1 MTDISTYIPE
11 GYRPSGFKGT
21 YLAHVGPYYVKPT
34 ENGIN
39 VGLRITDT
47 HINYV
52 DIAHGGVLATLADVA
67 LSLQAHRAEDPPLNA
82 TTISLNTNFLGP
94 AKLGDWLEAESQID
108 RMGKRVCY
116 ASGRIRS
123 GDKVIMTM
131 TGVFNIMR

>member
-1 MTDISTYIPE
+1 MSDIPE
-11 GYRPSGFKGT
+11 GFKPSGFKGT
-21 YLAHVGPYYVKPT
+21 YLGEVGPYYVKP
-34 ENGIN
+34 EDAMLK
-39 VGLRITDT
+39 VGLRVTEK

-52 DIAHGGVLATLADVA
+52 DIAHGGVLTTLADVT
-67 LSLQAHRAEDPPLNA
+67 LSLQAHRAEDPALNV

-94 AKLGDWLEAESQID
+94 AKLGDWLVAEGKVD

-116 ASGRIRS
+116 TSGRILS